1 MDGGM
6 IAWTKSSTNERQS
19 LTWRALDFEGREKQ
33 GHTGCTVHKRTTSRC
48 IVVSAHHKRWFT
60 MDMNK
65 RCYSFHLFKLRLTRR
80 ERKETVERGRIGG
93 WKKVKAF
100 NLLHSKWCWSSVQS
114 SQSQGETSNRALCSR
129 CTLWPYHV
137 TVTHTHTAT

>member
-1 MDGGM
+1 MCFSENRREAFKLEFLIFAQQEMDGGM

-19 LTWRALDFEGREKQ
+19 LTWRALDFEGREKL

-80 ERKETVERGRIGG
+80 ERKETV
-93 WKKVKAF
+93 
-100 NLLHSKWCWSSVQS
+100 
-114 SQSQGETSNRALCSR
+114 
-129 CTLWPYHV
+129 
-137 TVTHTHTAT
+137 